1 MKPYAAAFY
10 SSTAWKR
17 CREAYRER
25 VGGLCEQCLRRGI
38 YTPAEIIHHIVEI
51 TPENVNDPAVTL
63 NFDNLRAVCRECH
76 AKEHGARP
84 RRYKVDALGRVTIKD

>member
-25 VGGLCEQCLRRGI
+25 VGGLCEECLRRGI

>member
-25 VGGLCEQCLRRGI
+25 VGGLCEECLRRGI

-84 RRYKVDALGRVTIKD
+84 RRYKVDAIGRVTIKD

>member
-25 VGGLCEQCLRRGI
+25 VGGLCEECLRRGI

-84 RRYKVDALGRVTIKD
+84 RRYKVDALGRVTFLE

>member
-25 VGGLCEQCLRRGI
+25 VGGLCEECLRRGI

-51 TPENVNDPAVTL
+51 TPENINDPAVTL

-84 RRYKVDALGRVTIKD
+84 RRYKVDALGRVISFD